1 MDCVT
6 ALENAFRTSTIKTTT
21 MLTSSKLVSTV
32 DPIKKLLIITTTTT
46 MFTTSMT
53 VSTVDSIKKQT
64 AVPVTTTTKFISTK
78 NKGCKKL

>member
-6 ALENAFRTSTIKTTT
+6 ALENALRTITIKTTT

-32 DPIKKLLIITTTTT
+32 DPIKKQLIVTTTTT

-53 VSTVDSIKKQT
+53 VSTVDPANNKANNT
-64 AVPVTTTTKFISTK
+64 AN
-78 NKGCKKL
+78 NKGCTKL